1 MPTLLSHPAVPLA
14 LGLGLGRQAVP
25 ARLLAAG
32 AVASVLPDLDV
43 IAFRFG
49 VPYSAQL
56 GHRGFSHSLM
66 AAALV
71 GLIGAIGHRWL
82 GVRPRTA
89 LAFLFAATAS
99 HPLLDALTNGGLGV
113 ALLWPFSTERFFAP
127 IRPILVAPIQLA
139 RFFSPRGTAVLLS
152 ELRWV
157 WFPAAMLGG
166 ALAWFRRRPARKQ
179 ASSSDPACA
188 CAKEQRTR
196 GTRGAHERAA
206 G

>member
-32 AVASVLPDLDV
+32 AVASALPDLDV

-89 LAFLFAATAS
+89 LAFLFAATALS
-99 HPLLDALTNGGLGV
+99 ANVSETDTPV
-113 ALLWPFSTERFFAP
+113 AIS
-127 IRPILVAPIQLA
+127 VQGD
-139 RFFSPRGTAVLLS
+139 GTASHACQRSFV
-152 ELRWV
+152 
-157 WFPAAMLGG
+157 
-166 ALAWFRRRPARKQ
+166 
-179 ASSSDPACA
+179 SS
-188 CAKEQRTR
+188 
-196 GTRGAHERAA
+196 
-206 G
+206 